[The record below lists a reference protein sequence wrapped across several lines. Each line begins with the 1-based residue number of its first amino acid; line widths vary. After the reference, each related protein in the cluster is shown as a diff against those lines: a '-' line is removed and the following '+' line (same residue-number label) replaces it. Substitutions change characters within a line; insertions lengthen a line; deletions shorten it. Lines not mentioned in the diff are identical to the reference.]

1 MSRAEWL
8 RTFVAVYRAGSVTSG
23 ARARGISQPAA
34 SQQLAALSKA
44 AGAPVLTRTK
54 DGVAPTSRGQEL
66 YGHVAESLDRLE
78 SVLAELDGGRL
89 STAALPTRV
98 GASADLFNGYVLPR
112 LTRWQ
117 SPVAATFGTEPDLF
131 ARLAAGEVD
140 LAVTLNPPGR
150 RAAFETH
157 VVGERRFVLV
167 TAAHTAPPR
176 PLRTTMEVAHWLT
189 GGPWVSYSHDLPVTR
204 RFWSTHLG
212 GPFDAEVRLVA
223 PDLRSVA
230 TAVQLG
236 VGASLVP
243 EYGCQH
249 LLADGSIVE
258 LLDVRGLVASE
269 PIYASIRR
277 ADSANADLRSLL
289 HVLQH
294 RRRSVS
300 TPRPSR
306 ASY

>member
-34 SQQLAALSKA
+34 SQQIAALSKA

-66 YGHVAESLDRLE
+66 YAHVAESLDRLE
-78 SVLAELDGGRL
+78 SVLAQLDGGRL
-89 STAALPTRV
+89 STASLPTRV
-98 GASADLFNGYVLPR
+98 GASADLFDGYVLPR
-112 LTRWQ
+112 LTQWQ
-117 SPVAATFGTEPDLF
+117 SPVAATFGTEVDLF

-140 LAVTLNPPGR
+140 LAVTLNLPNR

-167 TAAHTAPPR
+167 TAAHASPPR
-176 PLRTTMEVAHWLT
+176 PLRTTSEVARWLS
-189 GGPWVSYSHDLPVTR
+189 GRPWVSYSHELPATR
-204 RFWSTHLG
+204 RFWSTHLNR
-212 GPFDAEVRLVA
+212 PFDADVRLVA

-236 VGASLVP
+236 VGASLIP
-243 EYGCQH
+243 EYSCQH
-249 LLADGSIVE
+249 LLAGASIVE
-258 LLDVRGLVASE
+258 LFDVRGLVTGE
-269 PIYASIRR
+269 PIYYSVRR
-277 ADSANADLRSLL
+277 ADSAHADLQSLL
-289 HVLQH
+289 HLLQGQH
-294 RRRSVS
+294 TVAEQ
-300 TPRPSR
+300 PSPKQ
-306 ASY
+306 